1 MLTILFC
8 FVSRQS
14 IAEQKLQGV
23 SFPYA
28 ASPVSYIP
36 PSSINVAEKVAE
48 VGGDVSRMTRNASV
62 IQRKGYTSDDELEE
76 LDSPLTFI
84 IDKVSVSP
92 ISRHNEKAKQ
102 QTEHTIDAV
111 VTNVR
116 YELLREVWS
125 M

>member
-1 MLTILFC
+1 M
-8 FVSRQS
+8 
-14 IAEQKLQGV
+14 EQKLSGV
-23 SFPYA
+23 SFPCA

-48 VGGDVSRMTRNASV
+48 AGGGDISRMSRNASV
-62 IQRKGYTSDDELEE
+62 IQRKGYTSDEELEE

-84 IDKVSVSP
+84 IEKVSVSP
-92 ISRHNEKAKQ
+92 IPRHNVKQ
-102 QTEHTIDAV
+102 QTEHTIGAV

-116 YELLREVWS
+116 YDLLREVWS